1 MHMVKLIINILK
13 NLSFLLLLLPK
24 SVGGMMRLNVE
35 KVEEMTGTLAG
46 SGLNE
51 NKMKNKR
58 INFQLFCTI
67 FEPLGFI
74 LVVITYIS

>member
-13 NLSFLLLLLPK
+13 NLSSLTDILLLLLLLLLPK

-51 NKMKNKR
+51 NKMKNKG
-58 INFQLFCTI
+58 L
-67 FEPLGFI
+67 
-74 LVVITYIS
+74 ISNYSVQSLNH